1 MDRALANLQTN
12 ETPPAD
18 IEGETLALRPRRVL
32 LTGYR
37 SHPHVGGQGVYLREL
52 AIGLRD
58 LGHKVTIASGP
69 PYPDVPEGVELVTF
83 PSLNLFEEDNAFLAL
98 RWKHL
103 FSRADRAEWWA
114 HNTGAFGELLAFS
127 YRLQAWLMDHGH
139 RFDVIHDNQTLMPP
153 FSEIARDI
161 PVVATIHHPVA
172 IDREFAVEG
181 AQKRIDKWLTRR
193 WYGFTDHQAGTLREL
208 DYLLAVSKAS
218 IDSHADH
225 YGMAADKAVV
235 AFNGIDHG
243 VFCADPDVSRTP
255 GLIAAT
261 ASADVPIKG
270 LDVLMT
276 AFVELARQDES
287 LHLEMI
293 GQLRDGRARQ
303 ILSEAGLLDRVT
315 CKSGVAREEIADL
328 YRRASLVVCPARFE
342 GFGFPA
348 AEAMACGAPVVASN
362 GGALPE
368 VVGDA
373 GLVVPA
379 GDAEAMK
386 TAIRVV
392 LRDPDRAKAMSA
404 SGAARAKDAFC
415 WRSHALAASALY
427 EKAIAA
433 C

>member
-1 MDRALANLQTN
+1 MDRALANI
-12 ETPPAD
+12 ETDLTPLASD
-18 IEGETLALRPRRVL
+18 GETRALRHRRVL

-58 LGHKVTIASGP
+58 LGHTVTLASGP

-83 PSLNLFEEDNAFLAL
+83 PSLNLFEEKNAFLAL
-98 RWKHL
+98 RWRHL
-103 FSRADRAEWWA
+103 FSKADRTEWWA

-127 YRLQAWLMDHGH
+127 YRLADWLGKQGD

-153 FSEIARDI
+153 FLDINRRI
-161 PVVATIHHPVA
+161 PVVSTIHHPVA

-193 WYGFTDHQAGTLREL
+193 WYGFTDLQAQTLREL
-208 DYLLAVSKAS
+208 DHLLAVSQAS
-218 IDSHADH
+218 INSHVQH
-225 YGMAADKAVV
+225 YGMQADRAEI
-235 AFNGIDHG
+235 AFNGIDHD
-243 VFCADPDVSRTP
+243 VFFPDPMVKRTP
-255 GLIAAT
+255 KLIAAT

-270 LDVLMT
+270 LDVLMST
-276 AFVELARQDES
+276 FVELAKADRDV
-287 LHLEMI
+287 HLELI

-303 ILSEAGLLDRVT
+303 ILNEAGLLDRVT
-315 CKSGVAREEIADL
+315 SKSGVAREDIADL
-328 YRRASLVVCPARFE
+328 YRRASVVVCPARFE

-373 GLVVPA
+373 GSVVPA
-379 GDAEAMK
+379 GDAKALE
-386 TAIRVV
+386 TAIRAILNQPGLATSLSEAGAV
-392 LRDPDRAKAMSA
+392 RA
-404 SGAARAKDAFC
+404 RQLFC
-415 WRSHALAASALY
+415 WRQHALVASSLY